1 MTNLKDIYFRLHQS
15 FIKAGLRSY
24 ISKQIDIGLFSLQL
38 TTKRP
43 ITLLLS
49 LFLFNTNIFVE
60 AKPKILFEK
69 KIIAPTAIMFN
80 RRLFLIFKWFR
91 LSLIQ
96 TKQKIKFLNKFVKE
110 FLLVTNNDK
119 CETLNYRV
127 WNNVKASQ
135 NRANA
140 HYRW

>member
-60 AKPKILFEK
+60 AKPKILF
-69 KIIAPTAIMFN
+69 
-80 RRLFLIFKWFR
+80 
-91 LSLIQ
+91 
-96 TKQKIKFLNKFVKE
+96 
-110 FLLVTNNDK
+110 
-119 CETLNYRV
+119 
-127 WNNVKASQ
+127 
-135 NRANA
+135 
-140 HYRW
+140 